1 MARYFASQRR
11 RGWLQD
17 ELNLCGLVS
26 VLLIALM
33 AGCSSSNSPGAS
45 GGSGGSASTVVGGS
59 TSAGGGQTTVG
70 GASSTTSA
78 TPTGGSS
85 SPGGTIAPVGGTTGA
100 GGVGGATT
108 GSSGTTG
115 GGGTTNSGGTTGRG
129 GTTGS
134 GGTTESGGTTGG
146 GGTTNSGGTI
156 SNGGTTGRG
165 GTTGGGGTAGGGTT
179 AGGTTARGGTTST
192 GGTSSSGGAT
202 STGRA
207 DAGADAAQDVAPP
220 DGRGAGGAE
229 AGPVGG
235 AGGTVAGG
243 TGVASFHCMNWAD
256 NRDNFNTGHLLLS
269 GMTSDTDTYAGVT
282 TTANIV
288 LGAFVDLLKAN
299 SYRMPINEPTVLDAW
314 WNSYMAAI
322 DVGIAKG
329 MKVIIGFW
337 AQDKS
342 IGKPVDNTRWYAMWK
357 VVIDAYVSNPLVYYD
372 IHNEPHGFTPAQWI
386 TQVNGWLAQF
396 PNVPRQQ
403 IIVAG
408 SGWDDNVGNVA
419 SSWPDL
425 MMEIHNYANNG
436 PTTQAGWNSNLL
448 NRLGNAVSRTIVGEW
463 AGTVNEDFTTGI
475 DGNADKSF
483 IVGTADTIFNNKM
496 GSCWW
501 AGAFAPSGGTSGTTF
516 LVQKG
521 TGASMT
527 YTVQGAAAL
536 TYIQHSWGL
545 N

>member
-1 MARYFASQRR
+1 MTFIHMHSIHLTLLAGLSLAVAS
-11 RGWLQD
+11 
-17 ELNLCGLVS
+17 S
-26 VLLIALM
+26 A
-33 AGCSSSNSPGAS
+33 CSGNSTSGTGSS
-45 GGSGGSASTVVGGS
+45 SGGSAVGGASVAGGGGATSAGGKRTTGGSPVSEAGTGAAGGSIQPSGGSTNPAETSGAGGDTSSGGS
-59 TSAGGGQTTVG
+59 TSPGGSQATGGAPGGSPATGGIAATAGRTGGTTATGGAAAGTTTAGGAAAGTTEAGGSTAAG
-70 GASSTTSA
+70 GATATGGKTTTGGSRTTGGTTA
-78 TPTGGSS
+78 SGGTPTGG
-85 SPGGTIAPVGGTTGA
+85 A
-100 GGVGGATT
+100 
-108 GSSGTTG
+108 
-115 GGGTTNSGGTTGRG
+115 
-129 GTTGS
+129 
-134 GGTTESGGTTGG
+134 
-146 GGTTNSGGTI
+146 
-156 SNGGTTGRG
+156 
-165 GTTGGGGTAGGGTT
+165 
-179 AGGTTARGGTTST
+179 
-192 GGTSSSGGAT
+192 
-202 STGRA
+202 
-207 DAGADAAQDVAPP
+207 AGAV
-220 DGRGAGGAE
+220 GA
-229 AGPVGG
+229 
-235 AGGTVAGG
+235 
-243 TGVASFHCMNWAD
+243 VASFHCVNWAD
-256 NRDNFNTGHLLLS
+256 NRDNFVDGHLLMS
-269 GMTSDTDTYAGVT
+269 GITSDTDTYEGVT
-282 TTANIV
+282 TKANIV
-288 LGAFVDLLKAN
+288 VSAFVDLVKAN
-299 SYRMPINEPTVLDAW
+299 SFRMPINEPTALDPW
-314 WNSYMAAI
+314 WNSYKAAI
-322 DVGIAKG
+322 DAGIAKG

-337 AQDKS
+337 AKDKG
-342 IGKPVDNTRWYAMWK
+342 IGKPVDNTRWYSMWK
-357 VVIDAYVSNPLVYYD
+357 VVIDAYVTNPLVFYD
-372 IHNEPHGFTPAQWI
+372 IHNEPHGFTAQQWI